1 MSAAATDRKRS
12 QLEAYFIEGKI
23 ETRLDSMLNDMVMTR
38 PTQPLRWLASKMHA
52 DEASAAGTPAANTMP
67 QLSTAAGK
75 ALGAEL
81 EGVWAYAT
89 GFGATAATGKASA
102 AAAAAA
108 PAKAKAAAAPAKGGA
123 LPLVLTIDKIGDEKL
138 LLSIRENVLA

>member
-1 MSAAATDRKRS
+1 MDRKRS

-38 PTQPLRWLASKMHA
+38 PTQPLRWLASKMHD

-102 AAAAAA
+102 AAAAA